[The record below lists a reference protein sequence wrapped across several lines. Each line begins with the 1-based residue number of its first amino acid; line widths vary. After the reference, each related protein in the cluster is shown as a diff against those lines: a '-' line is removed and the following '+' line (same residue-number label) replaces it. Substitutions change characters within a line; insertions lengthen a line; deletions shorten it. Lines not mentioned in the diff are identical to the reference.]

1 MKLFNWLFKKEK
13 GSNNVN
19 LVNLQDFIKMPS
31 SSFYTKHNE
40 EYQKYNKEYTKV
52 LKEKRSLTSVNITI
66 NEDINLH
73 INNITRSIL
82 ELDKILDP
90 VNNNAKRNNIDL
102 KIIISKL
109 KYYMIELNDYKDE
122 LFIKW
127 KALKDINKKIFLSNN
142 KRCAINERINSIIN
156 ELVIVNSNMNA
167 ISLEIS
173 TYLNLI
179 DASNIKI
186 IDNTI
191 EFLTKRYNTLKEYL
205 HTLKI
210 KNKNEDIT
218 IENIVYMEILLEKYI
233 VKKDIIKYIKD
244 NVGKNHD
251 YDRLITMCVIVKDFS
266 NKEVDDLLE
275 EIIKQK
281 VKLYKENCKKEGAL
295 KEPLLNNKTSIYEA
309 NVLEKIIFNEIN
321 TTLEN
326 TKNKEKRECLR
337 NILMDETGY
346 NIKNILK
353 DTKKISVLFNIN
365 YNLYDFFSKT
375 NIKNNLNLN
384 CYTWSTDEI
393 SLLEYFRIIE
403 HIENVSKKDIQII
416 KKEYDYNNEWNIR
429 NLNILN
435 ILKEYYPYYELYKTL
450 KFNKNE
456 ICFRVKRICF
466 DFKNI
471 TDEYIPKTNIESEIE
486 KIMFLKDIF
495 NYRKQNGNSVIYAN
509 AKLESFHFCGSLL
522 ENILSNYNN
531 LMKCGSLQFNLNNN
545 KLKDVLI
552 NYANTPYEVKLGPN
566 VESCILRGNV
576 KFVTFENFQNSKVL
590 SDTESIRKLLG
601 IIYGYYYTIRSDF
614 DVTFIFSGRYSY
626 QVNLGKIVKNFGKN
640 KSYNEVLDILPK
652 KIMRYINEFKILETK
667 KDANLRRTRP

>member
-1 MKLFNWLFKKEK
+1 M
-13 GSNNVN
+13 
-19 LVNLQDFIKMPS
+19 D
-31 SSFYTKHNE
+31 TK
-40 EYQKYNKEYTKV
+40 NKTIV
-52 LKEKRSLTSVNITI
+52 LKFGGSSVADNIKLNVVAEKIISLKKNEAENIAVVVSAQGKTTDRLI
-66 NEDINLH
+66 KEAQELSAVPEE
-73 INNITRSIL
+73 R
-82 ELDKILDP
+82 ELDMLLSTGEQ
-90 VNNNAKRNNIDL
+90 VT
-102 KIIISKL
+102 ISKL
-109 KYYMIELNDYKDE
+109 SILLNRKGCKTVSLTGWQAGIETNVVHGSAK
-122 LFIKW
+122 IKEIYT
-127 KALKDINKKIFLSNN
+127 KRIEEEFKKGNV
-142 KRCAINERINSIIN
+142 
-156 ELVIVNSNMNA
+156 VIVA
-167 ISLEIS
+167 GFQG
-173 TYLNLI
+173 I
-179 DASNIKI
+179 D
-186 IDNTI
+186 
-191 EFLTKRYNTLKEYL
+191 
-205 HTLKI
+205 
-210 KNKNEDIT
+210 KNGDIT

-233 VKKDIIKYIKD
+233 AKNDIIKYIKD

-251 YDRLITMCVIVKDFS
+251 YDRLITMCVIIKDFS
-266 NKEVDDLLE
+266 NKDVDDLLE
-275 EIIKQK
+275 KIIKQK
-281 VKLYKENCKKEGAL
+281 VILYKENCKREGTL

-321 TTLEN
+321 IALEN

-353 DTKKISVLFNIN
+353 DTKKLSVLFNIN

-375 NIKNNLNLN
+375 DIKNNLNLN

-416 KKEYDYNNEWNIR
+416 KKVYDYNNEWNIR

-495 NYRKQNGNSVIYAN
+495 NYRKQNGKSVIYAN

-531 LMKCGSLQFNLNNN
+531 LMKCGSLEFNLNNN

-590 SDTESIRKLLG
+590 SNAESIRKLLG